1 MKFDLKLFAIAIF
14 LLAIPVLMAL
24 PQSFLVSDVVL
35 SNNLS
40 SKQGQGQQTPD
51 EERRMPLFG
60 KITAIHNASLEISNA
75 NGDTVTVK
83 ITSQTEFRKDRQA
96 AKRSDFKV
104 GDVIAVRG
112 QENPDHTWTA
122 QTIGSRSANG
132 EGRGPNMQAG
142 TLGKD
147 YVAGEV
153 KGVDAPKISVL
164 RSDNVTQTIE
174 LNEDTSL
181 RKGRDAL
188 GWAAKPCAWRS
199 FAKTCGAAELKS
211 LAPALLFLLVFASAG
226 FLHAQDPPPTPQD
239 HSTPAESVASMPAP
253 VATSFQING
262 IVKAGKTPLPGV
274 TVTATNSLT
283 GKKFTVATG
292 VNGTYTFTGLPRG
305 RYVVR
310 VEFMS
315 FAPQTQEIVL
325 KPETPTGKFDA
336 EMILA

>member
-1 MKFDLKLFAIAIF
+1 MKPDLKLFGIAIF

-35 SNNLS
+35 SQDLQS
-40 SKQGQGQQTPD
+40 SKQGQD

-60 KITAIHNASLEISNA
+60 RITAIHDSSLEISNP
-75 NGDTVTVK
+75 NGDCVIVK
-83 ITSQTEFRKDRQA
+83 ITSQTEFRKDRQP

-122 QTIGSRSANG
+122 QMIGARSANG

-181 RKGRDAL
+181 RKGRDAITMADVQVGDHL
-188 GWAAKPCAWRS
+188 LARGAMQDNVFVPKFVMVIGPEQWQRMQEMGGMRS
-199 FAKTCGAAELKS
+199 GGPRNSGSGGAS
-211 LAPALLFLLVFASAG
+211 
-226 FLHAQDPPPTPQD
+226 QR
-239 HSTPAESVASMPAP
+239 PAEPP
-253 VATSFQING
+253 H
-262 IVKAGKTPLPGV
+262 
-274 TVTATNSLT
+274 
-283 GKKFTVATG
+283 
-292 VNGTYTFTGLPRG
+292 
-305 RYVVR
+305 
-310 VEFMS
+310 
-315 FAPQTQEIVL
+315 
-325 KPETPTGKFDA
+325 
-336 EMILA
+336 

>member
-1 MKFDLKLFAIAIF
+1 MKPDLKLFGIAIF

-35 SNNLS
+35 SQDS
-40 SKQGQGQQTPD
+40 TKQGQD
-51 EERRMPLFG
+51 EERRIPLFG
-60 KITAIHNASLEISNA
+60 KITAIHDSSLEISNP
-75 NGDTVTVK
+75 NGESVAVK
-83 ITSQTEFRKDRQA
+83 ITSQTEFRKDRQP

-122 QTIGSRSANG
+122 QTIGARSANG

-181 RKGRDAL
+181 RKGRDAITMADVQVGDHL
-188 GWAAKPCAWRS
+188 LARGAMQDNVFVPKFVMVIGPEQWQRMREMGGMRS
-199 FAKTCGAAELKS
+199 DGPRNSGSGAA
-211 LAPALLFLLVFASAG
+211 
-226 FLHAQDPPPTPQD
+226 PQK
-239 HSTPAESVASMPAP
+239 PAEPP
-253 VATSFQING
+253 N
-262 IVKAGKTPLPGV
+262 
-274 TVTATNSLT
+274 
-283 GKKFTVATG
+283 
-292 VNGTYTFTGLPRG
+292 
-305 RYVVR
+305 
-310 VEFMS
+310 
-315 FAPQTQEIVL
+315 
-325 KPETPTGKFDA
+325 
-336 EMILA
+336 